1 MRYLFKFFTPIVIL
15 ALTSLSLALLKERQI
30 FDTRVLVQ
38 IDPIPKTKE
47 LIAKGEYAKAHEYL
61 SYFMQFDYIKNN
73 PEAKELNRVLTEK
86 RDSFEYKRDKIVEGI
101 LKGRSDEDIGKLSAI
116 ASDFFVIGDIRDLA
130 IQGNNYINNKEV
142 DKVVLALSTLG
153 LVATASTI
161 YSLGATAPAK
171 DAISILKYAKRTK
184 NIPPWLGK
192 LLIREAKVAKETK
205 SLKNLKGL
213 LNPIYELYKS
223 VGLKETMR
231 ILKETKNLGELKSA
245 VKISSKFGKRSGTL
259 ITLTGGSKSIKTLE
273 SIKNV
278 NPKSVLYAST
288 YGEKGLIALKR
299 LGEIKFLARVSKTTY
314 KGNFD
319 SIFNKLLNII
329 PNSVLFGTVFFG
341 LFYFLLKTYRIL
353 QKMGFGFSF
362 KLPKRVKI

>member
-1 MRYLFKFFTPIVIL
+1 MRFLFRLFTPIIIL
-15 ALTSLSLALLKERQI
+15 GLIFLSLAILKERKT
-30 FDTRVLVQ
+30 FDIRGLTQ

-47 LIAKGEYAKAHEYL
+47 LIKKEKYADAQEYL
-61 SYFMQFDYIKNN
+61 SYFMQFDYVKNN
-73 PEAKELNRVLTEK
+73 PEAIKLNEELTKK
-86 RDSFEYKRDKIVEGI
+86 RDSFEYKKDKILEGI
-101 LKGRSDEDIGKLSAI
+101 LEGKSDEDIGKLSAI

-130 IQGNNYINNKEV
+130 IQGNNYINDKEV
-142 DKVVLALSTLG
+142 DNVVLALSTLG

-171 DAISILKYAKRTK
+171 DAISVLKYAKRTK

-192 LLIREAKVAKETK
+192 VLVREAKVAKETK
-205 SLKNLKGL
+205 SLKNLKVV

-231 ILKETKNLGELKSA
+231 ILKETKNLDELRSA

-259 ITLTGGSKSIKTLE
+259 ISLTGGSKSIKTLE
-273 SIKNV
+273 GMKNV

-299 LGEIKFLARVSKTTY
+299 LGEVKFLARVSKTTY

-319 SIFNKLLNII
+319 SIFNKLLKLI
-329 PNSVLFGTVFFG
+329 PNSVLFGTIFFG
-341 LFYFLLKTYRIL
+341 LFYFLIKTYRVL
-353 QKMGFGFSF
+353 QKMGLGGF
-362 KLPKRVKI
+362 KLKGVKA